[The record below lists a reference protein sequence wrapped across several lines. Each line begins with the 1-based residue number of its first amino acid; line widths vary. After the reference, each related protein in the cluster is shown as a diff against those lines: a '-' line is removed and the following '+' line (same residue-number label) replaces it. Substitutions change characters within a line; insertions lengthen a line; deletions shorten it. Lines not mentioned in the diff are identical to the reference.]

1 MNTLKVT
8 VSKSDK
14 IPANIARCKRI
25 SLPRRLLRRLFGTS
39 QEMIVLIPGSN
50 IRNLDIRT
58 KEDTDA

>member
-50 IRNLDIRT
+50 IRNLDIRSE
-58 KEDTDA
+58 EDTDA

>member
-8 VSKSDK
+8 VSKSDN

-25 SLPRRLLRRLFGTS
+25 SLPRKLLKKLFGGN
-39 QEMIVLIPGSN
+39 QEMIVLIPGSS

-58 KEDTDA
+58 EEITNA

>member
-25 SLPRRLLRRLFGTS
+25 SLPRRLLRRLFGAS

-50 IRNLDIRT
+50 IRNLDIRSE
-58 KEDTDA
+58 EDTDA

>member
-58 KEDTDA
+58 EEDADA